1 MTKFYAVRKGK
12 KTGIFSTWDE
22 CKEQVTGFKGAIYK
36 SFKTLEEAEEFVKG
50 NEEKIENVE
59 TVDGVYAYIDGSFDR
74 VQGIYGSGVVIVDGD
89 KKYEFKHAGNREDYA
104 QLHNVAGE
112 LEAAKYVMWYAVDKK
127 IPEITIFYD
136 YEGIESWVTGEWK
149 ANLNY
154 TKDYVE
160 FARKASAKVKLNF
173 IKVKAHTGV
182 ELNELVDSL
191 AKEAIEEFK
200 ENAYKKYL

>member
-1 MTKFYAVRKGK
+1 MRKYYAVKKGRKAGVYL
-12 KTGIFSTWDE
+12 TWPE
-22 CKEQVTGFKGAIYK
+22 CQKQVIGYKGAIYK
-36 SFKTLEEAEEFVKG
+36 SFDNMEDAYGFLNNNKFRKK
-50 NEEKIENVE
+50 NIES
-59 TVDGVYAYIDGSFDR
+59 VDGVYAYIDGSFDR
-74 VQGIYGSGVVIVDGD
+74 AYKIYGSGVVIVDGEN
-89 KKYEFKHAGNREDYA
+89 KYQFKHAGNKEEYA
-104 QLHNVAGE
+104 ELHNVAGE
-112 LEAAKYVMWYAVDKK
+112 IEAAKFVMWYAVDKK

-149 ANLNY
+149 ANL
-154 TKDYVE
+154 
-160 FARKASAKVKLNF
+160 KLNF

>member
-1 MTKFYAVRKGK
+1 MRKYYAVKKGRKAGVYL
-12 KTGIFSTWDE
+12 TWPE
-22 CKEQVTGFKGAIYK
+22 CQKQVIGYKGAIYK
-36 SFKTLEEAEEFVKG
+36 SFDNMEDAYGFLNNNKFRKK
-50 NEEKIENVE
+50 NIES
-59 TVDGVYAYIDGSFDR
+59 VDGVYAYIDGSFDR
-74 VQGIYGSGVVIVDGD
+74 AYQIYGSGVVIVDGEN
-89 KKYEFKHAGNREDYA
+89 KYQFKHAGDKGEYA
-104 QLHNVAGE
+104 ELHNVAGE
-112 LEAAKYVMWYAVDKK
+112 IEAAKFVMWYAVDKK

-149 ANLNY
+149 ANLDY

-160 FARKASAKVKLNF
+160 FARKASAKVKLHF